1 MLTITTSVRID
12 INHMY
17 IMIRWKIWGQF
28 LHCVFSKRS
37 SPVQSLKKNALEASF
52 FFTSYISF
60 TSTSF
65 SMFSPEKIYYAPEKL
80 VTPQIR
86 PCKH

>member
-1 MLTITTSVRID
+1 MLTMTTSAR
-12 INHMY
+12 

-37 SPVQSLKKNALEASF
+37 SPVQSLKKKALEACF
-52 FFTSYISF
+52 FFTSYISL

-65 SMFSPEKIYYAPEKL
+65 SMLSPETIYYAAEKV

-86 PCKH
+86 PSKH